1 MEFFTR
7 LHSLNVDS
15 IHVVI
20 KQDKTGKMTVSLC
33 SISSIND
40 SAINSI
46 PPISLTN
53 TPDKLDEDFFEII
66 TKPIQ
71 EQQVLITNLKTYHER
86 LENAKENNAQE
97 QEKKAKLKKYIE
109 RIKTIESEPNFD
121 VKIAK
126 DRLLEVITKIEAVDS
141 QNKFAKEK
149 KAEIIKKC
157 SMQQLF

>member
-1 MEFFTR
+1 MDFFSR

-15 IHVVI
+15 IHIVV

-46 PPISLTN
+46 PPLSLTN
-53 TPDKLDEDFFEII
+53 TPEELDKDFFDII
-66 TKPIQ
+66 TNPIQ
-71 EQQVLITNLKTYHER
+71 QQQTLITNLKSYHER
-86 LENAKENNAQE
+86 LENAKTNNAEE
-97 QEKKAKLKKYIE
+97 QERKSKVKKYIE

-121 VKIAK
+121 IKTAK
-126 DRLLEVITKIEAVDS
+126 DRLLEVITKIEAVDN

-157 SMQQLF
+157 STQELF